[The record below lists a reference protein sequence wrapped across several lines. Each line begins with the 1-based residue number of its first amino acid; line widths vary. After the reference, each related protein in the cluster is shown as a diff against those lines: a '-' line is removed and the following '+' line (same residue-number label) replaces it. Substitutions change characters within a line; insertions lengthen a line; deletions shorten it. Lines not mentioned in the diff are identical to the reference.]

1 MIASEAAKAGAH
13 HVGGRGNA
21 MLMQAAATQIPVFRR
36 YDLITFASS
45 TLESRAI
52 AQVDAAPLPDET
64 TGSLQFR
71 QRRRNAGTPYAQNDR
86 QHIVGHRN
94 DPVIQPIGRKQQ
106 PAAQPFLEA
115 VTGAAESC
123 LGVLDQ

>member
-71 QRRRNAGTPYAQNDR
+71 QRRRNAGTPYAQDDR

-106 PAAQPFLEA
+106 PARIDRAGEKLE
-115 VTGAAESC
+115 TGT
-123 LGVLDQ
+123 